1 MWKRRAV
8 IDVWASG
15 YEDTYRRYNSKLR
28 QRSVFRDG
36 GDKVR
41 EKKRREFQ
49 RLAAFDP
56 IGRDNVLKHVLV
68 VDRRATIAG

>member
-1 MWKRRAV
+1 M

-15 YEDTYRRYNSKLR
+15 DEDTYRRYNSKRL
-28 QRSVFRDG
+28 QRLAFRDG

-49 RLAAFDP
+49 RLAVFDP

-68 VDRRATIAG
+68 VDRGATIAG